1 MRTTQK
7 ALALLVLLAASV
19 SSGCFESKTV
29 VTRVRPHTGGRRPKM
44 NGVMFALPRTVV
56 KVDVPVNRERR
67 TPGQFYALSPFFF
80 PGERFIKP
88 AAPALP
94 AHAFTTADPAGLNYS
109 LGDAKFGARGKPDPE
124 ETFMVSIRGGR
135 FETKTLLLDVTED
148 GIIAKA
154 EAESKDE
161 TIDFVTGGLKSIAT
175 IAAPLLPLGLSDQ
188 ARLANLNQALA
199 RSPQIAAMLEDFNRK
214 KQRDKVTDADV
225 QRLKNALEDAFLAQL
240 TPRERLIYHSLESD
254 YKVFL
259 RDQITFEYLLQLT
272 EAERNFFWTLT
283 KAQRDYFAALTP
295 DLKAELA
302 RAKIAYDK
310 IQGLIRERE
319 NLVRSEP
326 QPGSPAE
333 TLAKKLAEIDDYI
346 KTYKQ
351 SFFTGARAP
360 SSWTGNFEF
369 DPRPSNLEVR
379 LFDYSETEGV
389 CAPITHAVGG
399 KTIKPPPFF
408 MKSTKGPCADSR
420 GVILRLD
427 MPAAQLAEN
436 LRLANFDDSGERG
449 FYYRVPA
456 KVTALLLEESPKQ
469 GGGYETEELAR
480 EETAVAQ
487 LGRTA
492 SLPAS
497 TGGRR
502 SSYKVVYYDAT
513 GAVRTFNIGS
523 DALVQKSNAE
533 DIEATVTELRDA
545 KVKGIQRETEELK
558 ARKDR
563 LEAEK
568 ALRQAQQENANS
580 NANSN
585 N

>member
-1 MRTTQK
+1 MRTKQT
-7 ALALLVLLAASV
+7 ALALLVLLAASA

-29 VTRVRPHTGGRRPKM
+29 VTRVRPHGGGARPKL

-56 KVDVPVNRERR
+56 KVDVPVIRERR
-67 TPGQFYALSPFFF
+67 TAGQFFALSPFFF
-80 PGERFIKP
+80 PGERFIEP
-88 AAPALP
+88 SAPPLP
-94 AHAFTTADPAGLNYS
+94 AHAFTPADPAGLNYS
-109 LGDAKFGARGKPDPE
+109 LDDPKFGSRGKPDPD
-124 ETFMVSIRGGR
+124 ETFMVNIRAGR

-148 GIIAKA
+148 GIVAKA
-154 EAESKDE
+154 EAESTDE
-161 TIDFVTGGLKSIAT
+161 TIDFVTGGLRSVAT
-175 IAAPLLPLGLSDQ
+175 IAAPLLPFGIGDAERF
-188 ARLANLNQALA
+188 ARLNDSLRGDPRLAALLAGPGALQGEEA
-199 RSPQIAAMLEDFNRK
+199 RRRLEEIFFAK
-214 KQRDKVTDADV
+214 LTD
-225 QRLKNALEDAFLAQL
+225 
-240 TPRERLIYHSLESD
+240 REKLIYSSLPRD
-254 YKVFL
+254 YKEFL

-272 EAERNFFWTLT
+272 EAERDFFWTLSR
-283 KAQRDYFAALTP
+283 AQRDYFTALPP
-295 DLKAELA
+295 DLKAELP

-310 IQGLIRERE
+310 IQGFIRERE

-346 KTYKQ
+346 KSYKQ
-351 SFFTGARAP
+351 SFFTGTRAR

-369 DPRPSNLEVR
+369 DPRPSNVEVR

-389 CAPITHAVGG
+389 CRDITHAIGG
-399 KTIKPPPFF
+399 KTIKPPPHF
-408 MKSTKGPCADSR
+408 MDGSRGSCADSR

-427 MPAAQLAEN
+427 VPAAQLSEN

-456 KVTALLLEESPKQ
+456 KVTALLLEESAGE
-469 GGGYETEELAR
+469 GGRFRQDEIAR
-480 EETAVAQ
+480 EEMAVAQ

-502 SSYKVVYYDAT
+502 SSYKIVYYDAT
-513 GAVRTFNIGS
+513 GAVRTFNVGS
-523 DALVQKSNAE
+523 DALIQKSNAE

-545 KVKGIQRETEELK
+545 KVKGIRRETEELK
-558 ARKDR
+558 ARKDK
-563 LEAEK
+563 LDAEK
-568 ALRQAQQENANS
+568 ALRQAQQENANG